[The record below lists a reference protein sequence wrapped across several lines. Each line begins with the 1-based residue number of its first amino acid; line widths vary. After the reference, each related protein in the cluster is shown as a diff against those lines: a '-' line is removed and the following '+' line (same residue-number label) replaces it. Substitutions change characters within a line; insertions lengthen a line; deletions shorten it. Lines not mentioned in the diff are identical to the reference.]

1 MKENQLLETS
11 WDLFIGEE
19 VFYTIKDIQL
29 EKEYEDYEIKK
40 KKMEENW
47 IEIEMENLAA
57 QEQMKLQL
65 HKFIF

>member
-1 MKENQLLETS
+1 
-11 WDLFIGEE
+11 
-19 VFYTIKDIQL
+19 L